1 MVYEYISSEVLTIYA
16 NNSFY
21 AMCNFFLLLN
31 RAEANLLR
39 QHVEAQA
46 KELIQRKQKLEELE
60 EKERVANDN
69 VTCLY
74 IFYKCFKKCDEN
86 QGMPEQ

>member
-1 MVYEYISSEVLTIYA
+1 MYMYPLKSLLSMLITVFVLCLISFTEL
-16 NNSFY
+16 
-21 AMCNFFLLLN
+21 

-69 VTCLY
+69 VTCL
-74 IFYKCFKKCDEN
+74 
-86 QGMPEQ
+86 

>member
-1 MVYEYISSEVLTIYA
+1 MYYFTEL
-16 NNSFY
+16 
-21 AMCNFFLLLN
+21 

-46 KELIQRKQKLEELE
+46 KELIQRKRKLEELE
-60 EKERVANDN
+60 EKDRVANEN

-74 IFYKCFKKCDEN
+74 IYFFMFLKSMMKI
-86 QGMPEQ
+86 